1 VFLTEYFGT
10 ENLGTG
16 APFAATDDKPT
27 VVSKEQFCPEG
38 RSLSVQVGRYQI
50 VGTIGAGA
58 TSKVVRAFDPMIGRH
73 VAIKLFSPQLA
84 TDEGRERFIKEAR
97 VVGQISHPS
106 IVALH
111 DMGIDEATSTPYL
124 VMEHIEGQPLDR
136 ILEKGSIPYSRAC
149 AWVADVAIALHVAHR
164 KGIIHGDVKPA
175 NILIT
180 EDGKVKL
187 TDFGM
192 ARLASR
198 DTKDTPLLGTP
209 AYWCPEQILGKAQ
222 DARSDIFSLGV
233 VLYEMVTGKRP
244 FDAES
249 LQAICQK
256 VMSATPLPPS
266 QMNGSLPAGLN
277 ELIAS
282 CLEKDPG
289 QRRNSAEDL
298 ALDLYPFARRRAEP
312 QTPANNPTTATG
324 SLRNRATRFLRSA

>member
-1 VFLTEYFGT
+1 
-10 ENLGTG
+10 
-16 APFAATDDKPT
+16 
-27 VVSKEQFCPEG
+27 
-38 RSLSVQVGRYQI
+38 VQVGRYQI

-84 TDEGRERFIKEAR
+84 TEEGRERFIKEAR
-97 VVGQISHPS
+97 VVGQISHHS

-111 DMGIDEATSTPYL
+111 DMGIEESTQTPYL
-124 VMEHIEGQPLDR
+124 VMEHVEGQPLDR
-136 ILEKGSIPYSRAC
+136 ILEKGSVPYPRAC
-149 AWVADVAIALHVAHR
+149 AWVADIASALHVAHR

-175 NILIT
+175 NVLVT
-180 EDGKVKL
+180 EEGRVKL

-198 DTKDTPLLGTP
+198 DSKDSPLLGTP
-209 AYWCPEQILGKAQ
+209 AYWCPEQILGKPQ

-266 QMNGSLPAGLN
+266 QINSSLPAGLN
-277 ELIAS
+277 ELIGS

-289 QRRNSAEDL
+289 RRRNSAEDL
-298 ALDLYPFARRRAEP
+298 ALDLYPFARRRIEP
-312 QTPANNPTTATG
+312 QAAASNPNATG